1 MTPSALPH
9 HAVPSIPMQPLAVH
23 LEPADG
29 LPADGSADYICRV
42 RDCLRQVELTVP
54 EMKDVVK
61 QLEAAGCTVK
71 KPASPGM
78 RSRLIAADGTF
89 GAKSG
94 LRIDM
99 SGRQLSPKVTIR
111 LNIPSSAEH
120 SAVLWQAS
128 LHAASP
134 EWEDRV
140 LGVVLNVAVVAH
152 AALLAEGVLTSYEK
166 GDWLKIDT
174 FQTVCMFDESGNSK
188 PEGRQTLMDAL
199 GRKEQVSHLSLD
211 AEGKGHCSC
220 HHVCVYAL
228 GDDCPTRGK
237 VDTFVQLGIWFKDG
251 SCSVFLDYYP
261 NQWLEEVATALPG
274 VVVTTWG
281 EERIARS
288 VFGTC
293 ALDLQAELTGR
304 ICDDLKLPIP
314 RDGKLGLK
322 RAYGWVAHCAGRT
335 VYDYSSGLEVCHQP
349 EYVWQRRYPSY
360 LSDRHKR
367 YAAVDAFATAAIYGT
382 YKYDRRMIIN
392 LPS

>member
-1 MTPSALPH
+1 M
-9 HAVPSIPMQPLAVH
+9 
-23 LEPADG
+23 
-29 LPADGSADYICRV
+29 
-42 RDCLRQVELTVP
+42 
-54 EMKDVVK
+54 
-61 QLEAAGCTVK
+61 
-71 KPASPGM
+71 
-78 RSRLIAADGTF
+78 
-89 GAKSG
+89 
-94 LRIDM
+94 
-99 SGRQLSPKVTIR
+99 
-111 LNIPSSAEH
+111 
-120 SAVLWQAS
+120 
-128 LHAASP
+128 
-134 EWEDRV
+134 

-188 PEGRQTLMDAL
+188 PEGRQTLTDAL

-322 RAYGWVAHCAGRT
+322 RAYGWVAHRAGRT

-360 LSDRHKR
+360 LSDRHTR

-382 YKYDRRMIIN
+382 YKQDRRMIIN
-392 LPS
+392 LPSDECEGIVEKLDCTSLAALICGSKELHERLATMVQPYFEEERERRKAKKALEELREFLISEAEIEKRFVDGKNLLLLDAEGVKCMDSLARFARLKRFDECCIPDFSKDRIRHALNRRFGVPQPAELRYLSTFRT